1 MMSKAVGSRS
11 HEQCRSHH
19 NKMVRSYKSV
29 RGVIEHFQGS
39 KLESPKKDEQE
50 EFPIEEVNE
59 SEVP

>member
-29 RGVIEHFQGS
+29 RGVIEHFQGN
-39 KLESPKKDEQE
+39 KLESPKKDEE
-50 EFPIEEVNE
+50 GECPIE
-59 SEVP
+59 